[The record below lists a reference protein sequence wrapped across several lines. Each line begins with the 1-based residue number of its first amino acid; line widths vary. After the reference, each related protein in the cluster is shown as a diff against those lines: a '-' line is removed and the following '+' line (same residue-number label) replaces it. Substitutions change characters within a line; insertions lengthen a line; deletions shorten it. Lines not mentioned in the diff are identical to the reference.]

1 MQELT
6 TPELKGEQIELYNKC
21 GFQTKCL
28 CTFWLNCLIFV
39 EWMTEITCLFDAT
52 SVDRVCLKPLLPDS
66 LERPYRTCIALRN
79 EIHWV
84 MEDRC
89 LYHSYPAFP
98 LCFVL
103 YSNFIPFFFNNAV
116 GRNVNPVYCWQE
128 RNGRK
133 THSCPKNG
141 RFKVYFVSGIK
152 EAVMDVEC
160 QNYYN
165 RLLVHWSSIY
175 K

>member
-1 MQELT
+1 M
-6 TPELKGEQIELYNKC
+6 K
-21 GFQTKCL
+21 
-28 CTFWLNCLIFV
+28 
-39 EWMTEITCLFDAT
+39 D
-52 SVDRVCLKPLLPDS
+52 
-66 LERPYRTCIALRN
+66 
-79 EIHWV
+79 H
-84 MEDRC
+84 C
-89 LYHSYPAFP
+89 LYHSYPAFL

-103 YSNFIPFFFNNAV
+103 YSNLIPFFFNNAV

-141 RFKVYFVSGIK
+141 TFNLYFVTDIK

-160 QNYYN
+160 ENYYN